1 MPKSTYIEK
10 EAECSDSDSEV
21 SGSEDT
27 YEKDSF
33 IASEDESDAEVK
45 KPKFKK
51 AKIASDSDDDNQ
63 SEKTKKKSVVVSNKK
78 LDPANVP
85 KKPETRPVKKVDINK
100 FFFRM
105 TFTNGVLLRKFL
117 EPIAHSVKKIRFA
130 LTKTPEFTG
139 FRMEAHDAYFTLAN
153 KSKFECDIEPGQA
166 IHGGPM
172 TDEDINKY
180 VFCVKAKS
188 FMEALKAS
196 ALKETTLSISR

>member
-1 MPKSTYIEK
+1 MPKSKYIEK

-33 IASEDESDAEVK
+33 IASEDESESESVAK
-45 KPKFKK
+45 AKPKLKK
-51 AKIASDSDDDNQ
+51 AKIASDSDAE
-63 SEKTKKKSVVVSNKK
+63 SEKPKKKSVVVSNKK

-85 KKPETRPVKKVDINK
+85 KKPDVRPLKKADTNK

-139 FRMEAHDAYFTLAN
+139 FRMEAHDA
-153 KSKFECDIEPGQA
+153 
-166 IHGGPM
+166 
-172 TDEDINKY
+172 
-180 VFCVKAKS
+180 
-188 FMEALKAS
+188 
-196 ALKETTLSISR
+196 

>member
-1 MPKSTYIEK
+1 MPKSKYIEK

-33 IASEDESDAEVK
+33 IASEDESESEAK
-45 KPKFKK
+45 SKPKLKK
-51 AKIASDSDDDNQ
+51 AKIASDSDAESAT
-63 SEKTKKKSVVVSNKK
+63 SEKPKKKSVVVSNKK

-85 KKPETRPVKKVDINK
+85 KKPEVRPLKKADTNK

-139 FRMEAHDAYFTLAN
+139 FRMEAHDA
-153 KSKFECDIEPGQA
+153 
-166 IHGGPM
+166 
-172 TDEDINKY
+172 
-180 VFCVKAKS
+180 
-188 FMEALKAS
+188 
-196 ALKETTLSISR
+196 